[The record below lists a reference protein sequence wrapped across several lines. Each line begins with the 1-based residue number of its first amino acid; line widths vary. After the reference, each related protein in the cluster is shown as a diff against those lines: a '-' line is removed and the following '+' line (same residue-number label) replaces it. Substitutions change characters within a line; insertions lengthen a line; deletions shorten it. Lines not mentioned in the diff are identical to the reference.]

1 MWHTSRGDRTLY
13 GSEAKLVAQ
22 AIDTMIDAL
31 LMHVDDDLE
40 ADGSRVCQS
49 GIAVFDALSPSQ
61 RIGLLYDVTRHLLT
75 ETESTLPLSATTE
88 AAVAAIFIEIRD
100 QVAIEIDL
108 FPDGLPEQTSWGDDD
123 DLTWRQLVLA
133 ACKDVVGGNGDEVA
147 GFEPELEFPDPH
159 CPDMESWEDLVDWLA
174 EAVLWDRDFEMA
186 ETFLDVDPGISRQRR
201 RLLGIEEDYFTQ
213 VAPDPRPQEAMHLAS
228 MTRGIVRSKP
238 R

>member
-1 MWHTSRGDRTLY
+1 MWHTSRGDRTLS
-13 GSEAKLVAQ
+13 GSEARLVAQ
-22 AIDTMIDAL
+22 AVDTMIDAL
-31 LMHVDDDLE
+31 LMHVDDDHDAE
-40 ADGSRVCQS
+40 GARVCQS

-61 RIGLLYDVTRHLLT
+61 RLGLLYDVTRHLLT
-75 ETESTLPLSATTE
+75 DTATTLTLSATTE

-108 FPDGLPEQTSWGDDD
+108 FPGASPEQTQWDQD
-123 DLTWRQLVLA
+123 DLSWRQLVVA
-133 ACKDVVGGNGDEVA
+133 ACQDVLGVDRDEVDPE
-147 GFEPELEFPDPH
+147 FELPDP
-159 CPDMESWEDLVDWLA
+159 DSSDLGAWEDLVDWLA

-213 VAPDPRPQEAMHLAS
+213 VAPDPRPEEAIRLAAA
-228 MTRGIVRSKP
+228 TRDIVRAKP

>member
-1 MWHTSRGDRTLY
+1 MWHTSRGDRTLS

-22 AIDTMIDAL
+22 AVDTMVDTL
-31 LMHVDDDLE
+31 LVHVDDDLE
-40 ADGSRVCQS
+40 AEGFRVCQS

-75 ETESTLPLSATTE
+75 DTESTLPLNATTE

-108 FPDGLPEQTSWGDDD
+108 YPDGLAEQVPWDDD
-123 DLTWRQLVLA
+123 RSWRQLVLA
-133 ACKDVVGGNGDEVA
+133 ACNDVFGDEHDEFD
-147 GFEPELEFPDPH
+147 GREPETEFPDPH
-159 CPDMESWEDLVDWLA
+159 CPDMARWEDLVDWLA

-201 RLLGIEEDYFTQ
+201 RLLGIQDDYFTQ
-213 VAPDPRPQEAMHLAS
+213 VAPDPRPQEAMRLAS
-228 MTRGIVRSKP
+228 KTREIVRARP
-238 R
+238 H

>member
-1 MWHTSRGDRTLY
+1 MWHTSRGDRTLS
-13 GSEAKLVAQ
+13 GAEAKLVAQ
-22 AIDTMIDAL
+22 AVDTMVDAL

-40 ADGSRVCQS
+40 TDGHGVCQS

-61 RIGLLYDVTRHLLT
+61 RIALLYDVTRHLLT
-75 ETESTLPLSATTE
+75 ATEATLSLSATSE

-108 FPDGLPEQTSWGDDD
+108 FPDGLLDESLSDPQTRS
-123 DLTWRQLVLA
+123 TWRRRVLA
-133 ACKDVVGGNGDEVA
+133 AAAQVMRSSQEEIGPAAD
-147 GFEPELEFPDPH
+147 ELELPDPH
-159 CPDMESWEDLVDWLA
+159 CRELSVWEDLVDSLA

-213 VAPDPRPQEAMHLAS
+213 VAPDPRPAEVLRLAS
-228 MTRGIVRSKP
+228 MTREIVRVKP